1 LAVIVLRDISFD
13 KLEVACEQM
22 RQRIDRIIEAEGLKA
37 TVRGP
42 MPAVISRIQ
51 RFHRMQIIIQAPQA
65 ATIQQLFA
73 GLRAA
78 GPIRPTVK
86 VAIDI
91 DPVNLL

>member
-1 LAVIVLRDISFD
+1 
-13 KLEVACEQM
+13 M
-22 RQRIDRIIEAEGLKA
+22 RQIIDLIIEREGLKA

-51 RFHRMQIIIQAPQA
+51 RFHRMQITIQAPEA
-65 ATIQQLFA
+65 RTVQQLFA
-73 GLRAA
+73 SLRARRWRA
-78 GPIRPTVK
+78 RPTVK

>member
-13 KLEVACEQM
+13 KLKAASEQM
-22 RQRIDRIIEAEGLKA
+22 RQRIDRIIQAEGLKA

-73 GLRAA
+73 CLRAE
-78 GPIRPTVK
+78 GPVRPTVK